1 MKRSPKKRW
10 PGKRWYVVHTKAG
23 LERMA
28 EGQLARQGFNAYLPL
43 REKKRR
49 ATKGATAVI
58 KAPLFPRYLFVEL
71 DLSADRWRSVNGTF
85 GVSYMVGGGER
96 PSAAP
101 VGVVEAIRDR
111 EDSNGVVPVEEPS
124 PYTPGQAVTITQGAL
139 ATQTGFFKCDND
151 NDRVTVLLDLLGRE
165 MELKLPG
172 DAVRAFG

>member
-1 MKRSPKKRW
+1 
-10 PGKRWYVVHTKAG
+10 VVHTKAG

-28 EGQLARQGFNAYLPL
+28 EGQLARQGFHAYLPL
-43 REKKRR
+43 HEKKRR
-49 ATKGATAVI
+49 APKGATIFI

-85 GVSYMVGGGER
+85 GVSYMVGPGDR

-101 VGVVEAIRDR
+101 VGVVEAIRSR
-111 EDSNGVVPVEEPS
+111 ENANGVVLVDEPS

-151 NDRVTVLLDLLGRE
+151 NGRITVLLDLLGRE
-165 MELKLPG
+165 LELKFPG
-172 DAVRAFG
+172 DAIQAFG